1 MSSRL
6 RNWLSEMRQ
15 GLRPSVR
22 LLSRRSG
29 SRGRFGASGPIQI
42 ALAPNCRI
50 LTPEERVWIGLPL
63 RGLSSP
69 RHVRTILVVE
79 PGGTLA
85 LDGVNLGRGC
95 RIRVGP
101 GATLEIGRGSYLN
114 EESRIYVGSRV
125 TIGRNCAIS
134 WDVQIFDDDG
144 HGAGPPP
151 YARPIVI
158 EDNVW
163 VGTRAMILK
172 GVTIGAG
179 SAVAAGA
186 IVTKSCPPNSLIA
199 GVPAR
204 VIREDFRWT
213 DVGRLSR
220 GPA

>member
-1 MSSRL
+1 MTSRL
-6 RNWLSEMRQ
+6 INWLREIRQ

-29 SRGRFGASGPIQI
+29 SRGRFGASGRIQI
-42 ALAPNCRI
+42 ALAADCQVRVP
-50 LTPEERVWIGLPL
+50 TERVWVGLPL
-63 RGLSSP
+63 RGLASP
-69 RHVRTILVVE
+69 RDAPTILVVE

-85 LDGVNLGRGC
+85 LDGVNVGRGC
-95 RIRVGP
+95 RVRVGP
-101 GATLEIGRGSYLN
+101 GGTLEIGRGSYLN
-114 EESRIYVGSRV
+114 EESRIYAGSRV

-134 WDVQIFDDDG
+134 WEVQIFDDDG
-144 HGAGPPP
+144 HGPGEPP

-158 EDNVW
+158 EDDVW
-163 VGTRAMILK
+163 IGARAMILK

-186 IVTKSCPPNSLIA
+186 VVTRSCPPNSLIG

-213 DVGRLSR
+213 DAGRLSR